1 MKSQAPTVVP
11 VILSGGNGT
20 RLWPMSRELYPKQL
34 LPLLGE
40 TSLLQETAWRVR
52 GGGFAP
58 PVVVCGEPHRFI
70 IAEQLRALGIE
81 PAAIVLE
88 PVARSTAPAI
98 AAAAVM
104 VAHRDPEAVLLVCP
118 ADHRIEDVQA
128 FRAAVRTA
136 AAVAAEGHLVTF
148 GIPASAPETGFGYI
162 RAGSPLGGH
171 ADAARVAEF
180 VEKPDEELA
189 RRMVEEGGWT
199 WNSGMF
205 VFPPRLFLDE
215 LCRLQPEIALN
226 VTGAVETARPDLDF
240 VRLNQSLFERCPSIS
255 VDNAVMEHTAR
266 AAVVRGDFGWDDVGS
281 WSSLWRM
288 GERDQVD
295 NVVIGDVVDNGSTG
309 SYLRSEGMLVATLGL
324 KDTIV
329 VATSDVVLVADKAH
343 DQEVKQVVERLRQWG
358 RPEASAHSVVY
369 RPWGSYEAIDAG
381 PGYQVKHIMVKPGHR
396 LSLQTHSK
404 RAEHWVVISG
414 RADVVR
420 GDDCLTLEERMSIDV
435 PVGCMHRLSN
445 PGPDLLHLIEVQT
458 GSYLGEDDIVRLDD
472 AYGRLS
478 SSA

>member
-1 MKSQAPTVVP
+1 MKSLAPTVVP

-52 GGGFAP
+52 GRDFAAP
-58 PVVVCGEPHRFI
+58 LLVCGESHRFI

-81 PAAIVLE
+81 PTAIVLE
-88 PVARSTAPAI
+88 PVARGTAPAI

-104 VAHRDPEAVLLVCP
+104 LAHRDPDAVLLVCP
-118 ADHRIEDVQA
+118 ADHRIGDQEA
-128 FRAAVRTA
+128 FREAVRTA

-148 GIPASAPETGFGYI
+148 GIPATAPETGYGYI
-162 RAGSPLGGH
+162 RAGKSLGRHKG
-171 ADAARVAEF
+171 AARVSEF
-180 VEKPDEELA
+180 VEKPSEERALQ
-189 RRMVEEGGWT
+189 MVERGDWT

-215 LCRLQPEIALN
+215 LCRLQPDIVLN
-226 VTGAVETARPDLDF
+226 VTAAVETAQPDLDF
-240 VRLNQSLFERCPSIS
+240 VRLDQSLFERCPMIS
-255 VDNAVMEHTAR
+255 VDNAVMEITDR

-288 GERDQVD
+288 GEHDQAD
-295 NVVIGDVVDNGSTG
+295 NVILGDVVDKGSNG

-324 KDTIV
+324 TDTVV
-329 VATSDVVLVADKAH
+329 VATSDVVLVADKSH
-343 DQEVKQVVERLRQWG
+343 DQEIKQVVERLRAWG
-358 RPEASAHSVVY
+358 RSEASAHSVVY
-369 RPWGSYEAIDAG
+369 RPWGGYESIDAG

-414 RADVVR
+414 TADVVR

-435 PVGCMHRLSN
+435 PVGCKHRLSN
-445 PGPDLLHLIEVQT
+445 PGPDLLHLIEVQS
-458 GSYLGEDDIVRLDD
+458 GIYLGEDDIVRLDD
-472 AYGRLS
+472 VYGRLS
-478 SSA
+478 TSA